1 MLLDRNDWRKFKEKY
16 GVPDAVC
23 SFSMGEKL
31 EAWKKKDEAA
41 QNAKDFKARVVAIDV
56 LLKDMKTY
64 RAALGKTK
72 PAKFKGKN
80 PAEQAKSLKDAQD
93 GFKKELGVM
102 ESVRDNYNRLANPM
116 TELQSQVKAAKA
128 KLQTIAK
135 DDMASLAHFYAQQI
149 RNDVGLP
156 VRQVAKMNSDPK
168 IKVALE
174 AYEKQGNEINKLVN
188 STKTQDPAKVW
199 AGCQLALTG
208 LAFAIGAN

>member
-1 MLLDRNDWRKFKEKY
+1 
-16 GVPDAVC
+16 
-23 SFSMGEKL
+23 
-31 EAWKKKDEAA
+31 
-41 QNAKDFKARVVAIDV
+41 
-56 LLKDMKTY
+56 
-64 RAALGKTK
+64 
-72 PAKFKGKN
+72 
-80 PAEQAKSLKDAQD
+80 
-93 GFKKELGVM
+93 
-102 ESVRDNYNRLANPM
+102 M

-135 DDMASLAHFYAQQI
+135 NDMASLAHFYAQQF

-156 VRQVAKMNSDPK
+156 VRQVAEMNSDPK

-174 AYEKQGNEINKLVN
+174 AYEKLGNEINKLVN

>member
-1 MLLDRNDWRKFKEKY
+1 MLLSRADWRKLKEKH
-16 GVPDAVC
+16 GIPDAVC

-31 EAWKKKDEAA
+31 DAWKKKDEAA
-41 QNAKDFKARVVAIDV
+41 QNAKDFKGRVAAIDA

-64 RAALGKTK
+64 QAALAKAK

-93 GFKKELGVM
+93 EFKKELGVL

-116 TELQSQVKAAKA
+116 VELQNQVKAAKA
-128 KLQTIAK
+128 KLLTIAK
-135 DDMASLAHFYAQQI
+135 DDMALLTQFYAQQI

-156 VRQVAKMNSDPK
+156 VRQVAKMNPDPK
-168 IKVALE
+168 VKVALE

-188 STKTQDPAKVW
+188 STKAQDPAKVW
-199 AGCQLALTG
+199 AGCQLALSG